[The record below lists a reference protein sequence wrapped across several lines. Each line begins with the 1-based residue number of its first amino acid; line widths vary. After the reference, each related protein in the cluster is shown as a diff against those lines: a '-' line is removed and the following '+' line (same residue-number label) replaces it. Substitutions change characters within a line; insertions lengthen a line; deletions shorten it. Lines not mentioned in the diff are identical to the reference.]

1 MKPGIPLKA
10 ADTSKQSRSLV
21 KSLALATFRSM
32 RNFGTHTSRIP
43 GALHQAGKDI
53 RDAWHESA
61 RTRP

>member
-1 MKPGIPLKA
+1 MKPGIPLKP

-21 KSLALATFRSM
+21 KTLALTTFISM
-32 RNFGTHTSRIP
+32 RAFNAHTSRIP